1 MAKFR
6 YQHINSSIEGKAP
19 SVEQL
24 KDAEI
29 AINTFPGKEKLY
41 IKNSAAEPEV
51 VAFITENQVKT
62 LVDSVSGDITTIID
76 TISGDVVTISGDV
89 TTISGDVIT
98 ISGDVI
104 TISGDIQTIS
114 GDVITISG
122 DVQTISG
129 DVITISGD
137 VIAISGD
144 VITISGDVDTLKA
157 TKFGAVNYDSTA
169 KKIYFYANNTG
180 ETALAE
186 VDATDFIKD
195 GMVEN
200 VEIKDIEESG
210 ETITVLAITFNTDAG
225 KEEIDIP
232 LTEIFDP
239 NNYVKVEDYE
249 EDQAV
254 IASALNDLNER
265 KLGKAEFEE
274 EELIIAAA
282 LNDLK
287 ETKASK
293 VHTHVL
299 DDITDLEVDEFG
311 NIILRA
317 GTF

>member
-6 YQHINSSIEGKAP
+6 YQHINSSVENKAP
-19 SVEQL
+19 GVEQI

-29 AINTFPGKEKLY
+29 AVNTYPGKEKLF
-41 IKNSAAEPEV
+41 IKNAAAEPEI
-51 VAFITENQVKT
+51 VAFISENQVKA
-62 LVDSVSGDITTIID
+62 LINNV
-76 TISGDVVTISGDV
+76 SGDV
-89 TTISGDVIT
+89 TTIINTISGDVIT
-98 ISGDVI
+98 ISGDV
-104 TISGDIQTIS
+104 TT
-114 GDVITISG
+114 
-122 DVQTISG
+122 
-129 DVITISGD
+129 
-137 VIAISGD
+137 ISGD

-157 TKFGAVNYDSTA
+157 TKFGAVKYDSTA
-169 KKIYFYANNTG
+169 KKIYFYANSTG

>member
-1 MAKFR
+1 MYIYLTMAKFR

-89 TTISGDVIT
+89 T
-98 ISGDVI
+98 
-104 TISGDIQTIS
+104 
-114 GDVITISG
+114 
-122 DVQTISG
+122 TISG